1 MTIQSFA
8 IKTNDGA
15 QYLTRN
21 WSMRTDQ
28 SGTLEL
34 RGDFVFYE
42 GEQTGSWVSTINGED
57 GIFFI
62 ATTEAETT
70 LLVKAEDQRRVQKL
84 AAHLIGLTENLVDRH
99 LPEEFKRILE
109 RTPEVLDTLGSL
121 MTDGIKKALDKMGK
135 GK

>member
-1 MTIQSFA
+1 MTIQSFV

-34 RGDFVFYE
+34 RGDFVLYE
-42 GEQTGSWVSTINGED
+42 GLKTSTWVSTLNGAG

-62 ATTEAETT
+62 AANEQQVA
-70 LLVKAEDQRRVQKL
+70 LLVKAEDTRRVEKL

-121 MTDGIKKALDKMGK
+121 MTDGIKNALDKMGK